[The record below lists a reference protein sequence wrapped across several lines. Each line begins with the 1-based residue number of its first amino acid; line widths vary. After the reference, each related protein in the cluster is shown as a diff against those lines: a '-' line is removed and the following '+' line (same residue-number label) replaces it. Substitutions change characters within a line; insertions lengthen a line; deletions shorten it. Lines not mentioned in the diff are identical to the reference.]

1 MKQVSFILLA
11 VLLGLGA
18 LPLAA
23 QEKRSAVV
31 VTDVD
36 GKKWDLGQTGV
47 VTMVLYTSQA
57 NQDKSRAAGRVF
69 DSLRGQP
76 GFRMVAL
83 IDLRETLADWAP
95 GYTQRRILKN
105 LDEETIRLKPFYAG
119 NGSKIDPRKEVGAVT
134 DFKGEVCNQLG
145 WTTVSKGVRFII
157 FDKDGNEIVRVD
169 GTFDEKAVLAKT
181 NAAMKASPATPKTPA
196 P

>member
-1 MKQVSFILLA
+1 MKPFPFILLA

-23 QEKRSAVV
+23 QDKKSAVV
-31 VTDVD
+31 ITDVD

-76 GFRMVAL
+76 EFRMVAL
-83 IDLRETLADWAP
+83 VDLRETLADWAP

-105 LDEETIRLKPFYAG
+105 LDEETVRLKPFYAANG
-119 NGSKIDPRKEVGAVT
+119 NKTDPRKEVGAAT
-134 DFKGEVCNQLG
+134 DFKGETCNKLG

-157 FDKDGNEIVRVD
+157 FDKDGKEFVRVD
-169 GTFDEKAVLAKT
+169 GAFDEKAVLAKT
-181 NAAMKASPATPKTPA
+181 KAAMKASPAPKPPA